1 MEHIDLIN
9 RIIEAEYAA
18 QTIADKARDQLNALP
33 DELKEKS
40 QDLRDGLFE
49 RANNRI
55 EKVREEESRI
65 TAQAIAKDKEENEK
79 SLVAMV
85 ALYEEHKTD
94 WSNKLFELVINW

>member
-33 DELKEKS
+33 EELKEKS

-55 EKVREEESRI
+55 EKIRTEEAQI
-65 TAQAIAKDKEENEK
+65 TAQAIAKDKEQNDK
-79 SLVAMV
+79 ALVAMV
-85 ALYEEHKTD
+85 ALYEEHKAD